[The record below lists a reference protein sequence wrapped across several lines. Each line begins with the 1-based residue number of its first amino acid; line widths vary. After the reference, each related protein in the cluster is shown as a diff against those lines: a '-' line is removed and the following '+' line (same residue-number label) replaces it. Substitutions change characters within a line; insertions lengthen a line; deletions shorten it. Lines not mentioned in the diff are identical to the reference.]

1 MIEWI
6 KSNLNPESL
15 ATLTPV
21 VIQYGTK
28 LLGAVILLVVV
39 LMVSGWVRS
48 LVSKSLKRIEF
59 DDTLSKFISSLSRW
73 VVLLLGIVACLGIF
87 GVDTTSVAG
96 VLAGASLAIG
106 LAFQGSLSN
115 IAAGVMLLTFRPFKV
130 GQVITVAGHTG
141 GVDEISLFTT
151 TMNTPDNK
159 HIIIPNGQVFGAT
172 ITNLSH
178 NDIRRVDVNIGVDYS
193 ADIDRTREVL
203 VKAAE
208 ATKSRADGEP
218 VSAFLA
224 EYAGSSVNW
233 QVRVMA
239 ENAKYWDVHQE
250 VMRAVKYALDKEG
263 IDIPF
268 DQIVVH
274 RADAGG
280 E

>member
-28 LLGAVILLVVV
+28 LLGAIILLIIV

-48 LVSKSLKRIEF
+48 LVEKSLKKVNF

-73 VVLLLGIVACLGIF
+73 IVLLLGIVACLGIF

-106 LAFQGSLSN
+106 LAF
-115 IAAGVMLLTFRPFKV
+115 KV
-130 GQVITVAGHTG
+130 GQVISVAGHTG
-141 GVDEISLFTT
+141 GVEEISLFTT

-178 NDIRRVDVNIGVDYS
+178 NDLRRVDVNIGVDYS

-208 ATKSRADGEP
+208 GTTSRADGEP
-218 VSAFLA
+218 ITAFLA

-250 VMRAVKYALDKEG
+250 VMRAVKIALDEEG